1 MSTLEKNIY
10 YSNLFNFYKNLLT
23 EKQQSIFYNYYYLDI
38 GLTEI
43 SQELN
48 ISRQAVLDSLKKTE
62 KLLNSYEEKL
72 KLFKIYNRIEN
83 LVNEIQLNKNFNK
96 LNEILK
102 LWEE

>member
-72 KLFKIYNRIEN
+72 KLFKIYNSIEN